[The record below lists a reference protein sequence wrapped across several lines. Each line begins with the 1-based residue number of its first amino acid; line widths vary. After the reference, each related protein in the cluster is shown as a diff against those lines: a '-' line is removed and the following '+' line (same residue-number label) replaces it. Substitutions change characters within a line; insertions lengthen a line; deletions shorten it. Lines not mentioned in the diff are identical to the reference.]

1 MTWTIPICF
10 LFLTI
15 MVIWFIVGCRGLW
28 SLKLGSIMIA
38 VIFAWLVFAALDSY
52 KGYSFSTTWDTLSG
66 TKALLLSWRVRGPT
80 PQLNDPGEIFLWMI
94 PLKIDSTLFAY
105 NPLKEEPRAYSLPYK
120 RSTQKSLNSLQKRED
135 GSSMITFGD
144 SLKTKKAGSSQEGS
158 MSIGEGEIYQL
169 PPPKIPDKQE

>member
-28 SLKLGSIMIA
+28 SLKLGSIMIT
-38 VIFAWLVFAALDSY
+38 VIFAWSVFAALNSY
-52 KGYSFSTTWDTLSG
+52 KGYSLSTKWETLNG
-66 TKALLLSWRVRGPT
+66 TKALLLSWRVREPT

-94 PLKIDSTLFAY
+94 PLKIDTTLFAY

-120 RSTQKSLNSLQKRED
+120 RSTQKSLNSLKKGED
-135 GSSMITFGD
+135 GSAMVAFGN
-144 SLKTKKAGSSQEGS
+144 STESKKGGSDQAGS